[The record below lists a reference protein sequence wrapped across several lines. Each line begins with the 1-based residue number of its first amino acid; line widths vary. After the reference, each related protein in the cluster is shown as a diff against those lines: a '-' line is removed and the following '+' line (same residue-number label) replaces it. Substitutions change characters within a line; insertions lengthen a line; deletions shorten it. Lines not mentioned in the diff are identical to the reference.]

1 MLDTFL
7 SSGESKWGLQSG
19 DYQCLCSR
27 KLARIE
33 ESNSGLFIM
42 QGLRYCCLTG
52 WTGRDQ
58 NIPPVE

>member
-19 DYQCLCSR
+19 DYHYLCSGKWR
-27 KLARIE
+27 
-33 ESNSGLFIM
+33 ESNSELFVM

-58 NIPPVE
+58 NTPPVE